1 MPEQPGCPCFGD
13 QPLLGADK
21 YGIYIT
27 TNEFSILGP
36 EFNGAQMYA
45 ICKSALFGGTLKY
58 QAFHGA
64 PIPLAEGLAYSV
76 QPATS
81 PTTGEL
87 EHRQQRHRV
96 LPVGARLRRD
106 HRQPDRG
113 LGDDEHEVARR
124 PDAGRDADSAGDRLQ
139 RDVRAAAE
147 RRAEEGAD
155 AAR

>member
-1 MPEQPGCPCFGD
+1 MPSNPGCPCFGD

-36 EFNGAQMYA
+36 EFNGAQVYA
-45 ICKSALFGGTLKY
+45 IGKPALMAGTLKY

-64 PIPLAEGLAYSV
+64 PIPLAEGLAYSM

-81 PTTGEL
+81 PTAAVGTRTTPGP
-87 EHRQQRHRV
+87 V
-96 LPVGARLRRD
+96 SPVGARLRRHD
-106 HRQPDRG
+106 RQPHRRVG
-113 LGDDEHEVARR
+113 IDEHLVARQREAGGQPHR
-124 PDAGRDADSAGDRLQ
+124 PGDVNCRP
-139 RDVRAAAE
+139 
-147 RRAEEGAD
+147 GS